1 MIVRKHKNKILLVS
15 GVGDTFFSPKSR
27 KFLTHK
33 AKLGDKITQHIT
45 NKIEDYYGVINLTL
59 PTEYWLDVNPF
70 TSVAPSR
77 LINVVLNSNRLL
89 DVSNEI
95 SLKNVNQ
102 EDMLFNGN
110 ELDFILPPDDFE
122 IHICGVDINGI
133 YKPVIQELLAKG
145 FKVFL
150 YSDMIKRYK
159 ETEQY
164 IKSVRNRNFEYCSSK
179 LALV

>member
-27 KFLTHK
+27 KHLTHG
-33 AKLGDKITQHIT
+33 ADLGDKIVKHVDT
-45 NKIEDYYGVINLTL
+45 NVSEYYGVINLTT
-59 PTEYWLDVNPF
+59 PTEYWLDINPF
-70 TSVAPSR
+70 SKVLPTR
-77 LINVVLNSNRLL
+77 LINVVLNSAKLL

-95 SLKNVNQ
+95 ALKNIEQ
-102 EDMLFNGN
+102 EVALFNGN
-110 ELDFILPPDDFE
+110 DLDFILPPKDFE

-133 YKPVIQELLAKG
+133 YKTVIQELLDKG
-145 FKVFL
+145 FKVYL

-159 ETEQY
+159 ETEQF

-179 LALV
+179 FALI

>member
-33 AKLGDKITQHIT
+33 AELGDKITQHI
-45 NKIEDYYGVINLTL
+45 NSKIEDYYGVINLTL

-70 TSVAPSR
+70 EAVSPTR

-89 DVSNEI
+89 DISNEI
-95 SLKNVNQ
+95 SLKNVHQ
-102 EDMLFNGN
+102 ENMLFNGN

-122 IHICGVDINGI
+122 IHICGVDVNGI

-145 FKVFL
+145 FKVYL

>member
-1 MIVRKHKNKILLVS
+1 MNKKEYIGKATLFGKNYMTV
-15 GVGDTFFSPKSR
+15 
-27 KFLTHK
+27 
-33 AKLGDKITQHIT
+33 
-45 NKIEDYYGVINLTL
+45 
-59 PTEYWLDVNPF
+59 
-70 TSVAPSR
+70 
-77 LINVVLNSNRLL
+77 
-89 DVSNEI
+89 
-95 SLKNVNQ
+95 
-102 EDMLFNGN
+102 
-110 ELDFILPPDDFE
+110 
-122 IHICGVDINGI
+122 